1 MRVMRHVEWPRI
13 NRINAIDHY
22 LLYSFKIK
30 QVISDKSFL
39 VLLCV
44 LTQERE
50 TMAVPSLFS
59 TTAIV
64 NSYNEL
70 MKQRGRLHYNNY

>member
-13 NRINAIDHY
+13 NRVDAIDHHI
-22 LLYSFKIK
+22 LYSFKIK
-30 QVISDKSFL
+30 LVIYDKSFL

-44 LTQERE
+44 LTQENKI
-50 TMAVPSLFS
+50 MAVPSLVS